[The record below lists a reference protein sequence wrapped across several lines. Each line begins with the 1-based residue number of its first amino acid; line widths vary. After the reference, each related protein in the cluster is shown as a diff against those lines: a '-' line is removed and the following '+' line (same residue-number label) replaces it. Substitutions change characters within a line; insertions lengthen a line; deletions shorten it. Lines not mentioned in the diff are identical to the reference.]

1 MNRRSADGGAVV
13 RGAQWAGRFASVV
26 GFVAWAI
33 WLAWRVSSSPVGL
46 VSVVVLV
53 LEVMAFL
60 VAVVVSA
67 ALWSLPCRSRP
78 PATSTGLP
86 DVLVELLGLDEL
98 GSVEAY
104 GADDT
109 GEVARARTGLRLL
122 DPRTRRATRAARQF
136 VGRRQLAMTAWA
148 LVAVEGIRR
157 MLFVAVL
164 VAVLLTG
171 RLPFEM
177 PPWSVLAA
185 LLAAQLSFTIGHWM
199 LSGGV
204 LRPGVR
210 LRWSMATIGAG
221 LGDGASRTGLPIRW
235 TATLATM
242 VVLNLAVALRG
253 VSDRWTHGLGA
264 MPHDERVGAM
274 ALSLWLVIVGFTALR
289 TLVKPSLGFYG
300 ATRRLEEKSTRRLA
314 LGTTLAVALV
324 GFIAGVLPGGLPA

>member
-1 MNRRSADGGAVV
+1 MRRQGVDGAVV
-13 RGAQWAGRFASVV
+13 FRAARWTGRFASVV
-26 GFVAWAI
+26 GFVAWSI
-33 WLAWRVSSSPVGL
+33 WLAWRVFSSPVGG
-46 VSVVVLV
+46 VSIVVLV
-53 LEVMAFL
+53 LEVAAL
-60 VAVVVSA
+60 IVSVVISA
-67 ALWSLPCRSRP
+67 ALWSLPLRSRP
-78 PATSTGLP
+78 PAGSRGLP
-86 DVLVELLGLDEL
+86 DVLVELLDLDEL
-98 GSVEAY
+98 RCIGAY

-122 DPRTRRATRAARQF
+122 DPRTSGTGESARPI
-136 VGRRQLAMTAWA
+136 VGRSRLAVTAWA

-177 PPWSVLAA
+177 PHWSVLAA
-185 LLAAQLSFTIGHWM
+185 LIGAQASFSIAHWL

-210 LRWSMATIGAG
+210 LRWSVATVGAG

-253 VSDRWTHGLGA
+253 VSDRWTHGLGP
-264 MPHDERVGAM
+264 MPHDERVAAM
-274 ALSLWLVIVGFTALR
+274 TLSWWLVIVGFAALR
-289 TLVKPSLGFYG
+289 ILDKPSLGFYG
-300 ATRRLEEKSTRRLA
+300 ATRRLEETSTRRLA
-314 LGTTLAVALV
+314 LGTTLAIALV
-324 GFIAGVLPGGLPA
+324 GFVAGVLPGGLPA